1 MDRLWYVHTIEY
13 YPAMR
18 MSSLQ
23 LPAMVWMKLI
33 YILSKMQGSSQHMIP
48 SIKKYNN
55 NNKKGEADLS
65 CWKSEE
71 WLFLGQIVTRGDSQI
86 KFKTTTTTRE
96 VISVKYMKRRSYRP
110 MRMSSSFK
118 APKIRTDKIIKEQNS
133 QRRTASIS

>member
-1 MDRLWYVHTIEY
+1 MDEAHIHIEQDAREFTAY
-13 YPAMR
+13 DP
-18 MSSLQ
+18 
-23 LPAMVWMKLI
+23 I
-33 YILSKMQGSSQHMIP
+33 Y
-48 SIKKYNN
+48 KKIQQQQQQ
-55 NNKKGEADLS
+55 KGEADLS
-65 CWKSEE
+65 CLKSEE

-118 APKIRTDKIIKEQNS
+118 APKIRTDKTIKEQNS

>member
-1 MDRLWYVHTIEY
+1 MLSSNENEQSTTTCNGVDEVHIHIEQGAREFTAY
-13 YPAMR
+13 DP
-18 MSSLQ
+18 
-23 LPAMVWMKLI
+23 I
-33 YILSKMQGSSQHMIP
+33 Y
-48 SIKKYNN
+48 KKIQQQQQQ
-55 NNKKGEADLS
+55 KGEADLS

-118 APKIRTDKIIKEQNS
+118 APKIRTDKTIKEQNS